1 MIGVEARLA
10 IADLFADY
18 GACLDGDRLEDWLD
32 CFVEGC
38 EYRIVSRENLRRGLP
53 LALMLCENKDMLR
66 DRVVSLR
73 EANEYSVH
81 TDKHVIGGVRVREA
95 VEGGYAAEAG
105 YAMFQADAE
114 GTGSLYSFGT
124 YEAECVFEGGAA
136 PKFRRMTVVVDNWNI
151 PHMLSTPI

>member
-1 MIGVEARLA
+1 MIEVEARLA

-18 GACLDGDRLEDWLD
+18 GARLDGDRLEDWLD

-53 LALMLCENKDMLR
+53 LSLMLCENKDMLR

-81 TDKHVIGGVRVREA
+81 TDKHVISGVRINGA
-95 VEGGYAAEAG
+95 VEGGYAVEAD

-124 YEAECVFEGGAA
+124 YVAECEIAGDTA
-136 PKFRRMTVVVDNWNI
+136 KFRRMTVVVDNWNI

>member
-1 MIGVEARLA
+1 MIPIEARLA

-38 EYRIVSRENLRRGLP
+38 EYRIVSRENLRQGLP

-81 TDKHVIGGVRVREA
+81 TDKHVIGGVRITGPVD
-95 VEGGYAAEAG
+95 GGYAVEAG

-124 YEAECVFEGGAA
+124 YVAECELAAGAA
-136 PKFRRMTVVVDNWNI
+136 KFRRLTVVVDNWNI

>member
-1 MIGVEARLA
+1 MIGVEARFA

-18 GACLDGDRLEDWLD
+18 AACLDGGRLEDWLD
-32 CFVEGC
+32 CFAAGC
-38 EYRIVSRENLRRGLP
+38 TYEIVSRENLRRGLP

-81 TDKHVIGGVRVREA
+81 TDKHVIGGVRIREPVDGGFA
-95 VEGGYAAEAG
+95 VEAD

-124 YEAECVFEGGAA
+124 YVAECALAGDAA
-136 PKFRRMTVVVDNWNI
+136 KFRRMTVVVDNWNI

>member
-1 MIGVEARLA
+1 MIGLEARLA

-18 GACLDGDRLEDWLD
+18 GACLDGDRLEDWLE

-38 EYRIVSRENLRRGLP
+38 TYRIVSRENLRRELP

-81 TDKHVIGGVRVREA
+81 TDKHVIGGVRVRGA
-95 VEGGYAAEAG
+95 VDGGYAAEAD

-124 YEAECVFEGGAA
+124 YVAVCELEGDAA
-136 PKFRRMTVVVDNWNI
+136 KLRSMTVVVDNWNI

>member
-1 MIGVEARLA
+1 MISIEERFA

-18 GACLDGDRLEDWLD
+18 AACLDGDRLEDWLE
-32 CFVEGC
+32 CFVEDC
-38 EYRIVSRENLRRGLP
+38 LYRIISRENVRLGLP
-53 LALMLCENKDMLR
+53 LTLMLCENKDMLR
-66 DRVVSLR
+66 DRIVSLR

-81 TDKHVIGGVRVREA
+81 TDKHLIGSVRIQGPREDGYA
-95 VEGGYAAEAG
+95 VEAD

-124 YEAECVFEGGAA
+124 YESEVVFVGDA
-136 PKFRRMTVVVDNWNI
+136 PKFRSHSVIVDNWNI

>member
-18 GACLDGDRLEDWLD
+18 GACLDGDRLEDWLE
-32 CFVEGC
+32 CFAEGC
-38 EYRIVSRENLRRGLP
+38 RYEIVSRENLRRGLP

-81 TDKHVIGGVRVREA
+81 TDKHVIGGVRIKKA
-95 VEGGYAAEAG
+95 VEGGFAVEAD

-124 YEAECVFEGGAA
+124 YDAECELAGGAA
-136 PKFRRMTVVVDNWNI
+136 KFRRMTVVVDNWNI